1 MDNLTHSLVGLA
13 AAKAGLER
21 WSPAATTV
29 CVLAANAPD
38 ADILA
43 LLGGRWAYL
52 HHHRGITH
60 SIIGTLVLA
69 LLVPLVFYLVDLII
83 ARLRHRQRRIRLRGL
98 LFASLLV
105 SATHPLMDWTNN
117 YGLRPLLPWSARW
130 FYGDLV
136 FIVDPWL
143 WLSLGGAAFLL
154 TARGKWRAFLWTA
167 LALVVTALLFIAP
180 PTRTGLAHPLAF
192 RLLWIAGLSALALA
206 HYKQAARKFG
216 SSLALVA
223 LALVVVYWGGLS
235 IAHHLALTR
244 AQAFALNLATQQ
256 GEALKSVAAMPTL
269 ANPASW
275 QCVAETDR
283 AVYRYD
289 LSLWGTGADSHNWT
303 SKRYE
308 KPAGCDAEAVA
319 RASQDE
325 RAKVFLGFA
334 RYPLARVQGDC
345 LSQSLVQFAD
355 LRYTEPGAQGRG
367 NFALEIPLGQPPPQD
382 SETGIK

>member
-21 WSPAATTV
+21 WSPAATIV

-38 ADILA
+38 ADILS

-52 HHHRGITH
+52 QHHRGITH
-60 SIIGTLVLA
+60 SIVGTLVLA
-69 LLVPLVFYLVDLII
+69 LLVPLLFYLGDLII
-83 ARLRHRQRRIRLRGL
+83 ARARGKPGRVRLRGL
-98 LFASLLV
+98 LFASLIV

-117 YGLRPLLPWSARW
+117 YGLRPWLPWSAEW
-130 FYGDLV
+130 YYGDLV

-154 TARGKWRAFLWTA
+154 TARGKWRTLAWAA
-167 LALVVTALLFIAP
+167 LALVVTLLLFVAP
-180 PTRTGLAHPLAF
+180 QTRTGLTNPLVF
-192 RLLWIAGLSALALA
+192 RLFWLTGLAAFALA
-206 HYKQAARKFG
+206 HYKQTGRRVG
-216 SSLALVA
+216 SSLAVIA
-223 LALVVVYWGGLS
+223 LALIVVYWGGLS
-235 IAHHLALTR
+235 IAHHLALAR
-244 AQAFALNLATQQ
+244 AQAAANNLATQH
-256 GEALKSVAAMPTL
+256 GETLKSVAAMPTL

-289 LSLWGTGADSHNWT
+289 LSLWERGEAALND
-303 SKRYE
+303 KRYE
-308 KPAGCDAEAVA
+308 KPTGCEAEAVA
-319 RASQDE
+319 RAAQDE

-334 RYPLARVQGDC
+334 RYPLARVQGGC

-355 LRYTEPGAQGRG
+355 LRYTEPGARG
-367 NFALEIPLGQPPPQD
+367 SGSFALEILLGQPPQAV
-382 SETGIK
+382 ETDKTK